1 MTTIKTQKMAIKK
14 DFSDLKNVIGM
25 LILGAALYLGAPILF
40 STYNLNLTAKFICF
54 AIAGVGIMLVWGKG
68 GMLAL
73 GQGFYFGIG
82 GYAMAMNMKLSD
94 ASLNGGNGVPDFMSL
109 YGDGTVP
116 GWWEP
121 FRSTPFTMAV
131 IVLLPAL
138 ISAGLGFAVFK
149 NRIKGPYFAILSQAL
164 AAAFV
169 ILLIGQQTTTGGTNG
184 LNGFRYFFGQA
195 LGSPESTESLFHIA
209 VVVLVI
215 TMFLAYL
222 LLRSRFGELLIA
234 VRDSEERIR
243 FLGSDPANMK
253 VFAYV
258 VAAVMAAVAGAL
270 FSPIAGII
278 SPADVGIIPS
288 LALLAGV
295 AIGGRTSLFG
305 SVIGAILFSYAQNWL
320 SNEFPSFWTYFQ
332 GLIFILVFGFF
343 PGGVASMVQHLRKLV
358 KFKAGAVNA

>member
-1 MTTIKTQKMAIKK
+1 MSKITTAKTGVKGM
-14 DFSDLKNVIGM
+14 SDGWNIFGILA
-25 LILGAALYLGAPILF
+25 LGAVLYFGAPLLF
-40 STYNLNLTAKFICF
+40 NTYNLNLTAKFVCF

-73 GQGFYFGIG
+73 GQGFYFGLG
-82 GYAMAMNMKLSD
+82 GYAMAMHMKLND
-94 ASLNGGNGVPDFMSL
+94 ASMDGGSGVPDFMSL

-121 FRSTPFTMAV
+121 FRSTPFTLA
-131 IVLLPAL
+131 IIILLPAL
-138 ISAGLGFAVFK
+138 VAAGLGFAVFK

-184 LNGFRYFFGQA
+184 INGFRYFFGQM
-195 LGSPESTESLFHIA
+195 LGSPESTESLFHIS

-215 TMFLAYL
+215 TMAIGYFI
-222 LLRSRFGELLIA
+222 LRSRFGEMLIA

-243 FLGSDPANMK
+243 FLGSDPANFK

-258 VAAVMAAVAGAL
+258 IAAIMAAVGGAL

-295 AIGGRTSLFG
+295 AVGGRISLFG
-305 SVIGAILFSYAQNWL
+305 AVIGSIGFSFAQSSL
-320 SNEFPSFWTYFQ
+320 SNAFPSFWTYFQ
-332 GLIFILVFGFF
+332 GAIFILVFGFF
-343 PGGVASMVQHLRKLV
+343 PGGLAAAVKKLRTSLKR
-358 KFKAGAVNA
+358 KGGAQIG

>member
-1 MTTIKTQKMAIKK
+1 MTTVKTTQNAPRI
-14 DFSDLKNVIGM
+14 DFSDLRNLLAM
-25 LILGAALYLGAPILF
+25 LALSAALYIGAPLLF
-40 STYNLNLTAKFICF
+40 SAYNLNLTAKFICF

-82 GYAMAMNMKLSD
+82 GYAMAMNMKLTD

-116 GWWEP
+116 AWWEP
-121 FRSTPFTMAV
+121 FRNPAITIAV
-131 IVLLPAL
+131 IILVPAL
-138 ISAGLGFAVFK
+138 IAAGLGLAVFK

-184 LNGFRYFFGQA
+184 LNGFRFFFGQA
-195 LGSPESTESLFHIA
+195 LGSPDSTEFLFHIA
-209 VVVLVI
+209 VVALLA
-215 TMFLAYL
+215 TMFVAYV

-243 FLGSDPANMK
+243 FLGTDPANIK

-258 VAAVMAAVAGAL
+258 IAAIMAAVAGAL

-295 AIGGRTSLFG
+295 AIGGRTNLFG
-305 SVIGAILFSYAQNWL
+305 SVIGAILFSFAQNWL

-332 GLIFILVFGFF
+332 GLIYILVFGFF
-343 PGGVASMVQHLRKLV
+343 PGGFAALMKSLKKLSLL
-358 KFKAGAVNA
+358 KLGAKHA